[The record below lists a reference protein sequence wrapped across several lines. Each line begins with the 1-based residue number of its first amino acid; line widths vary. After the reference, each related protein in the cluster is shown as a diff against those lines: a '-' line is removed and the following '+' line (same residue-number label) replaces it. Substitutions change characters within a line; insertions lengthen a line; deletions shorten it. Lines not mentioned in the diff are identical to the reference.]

1 MLNFD
6 LYAQL
11 PQIYNIELQESTSKV
26 KPSGAAAK
34 IFSEAAGSKFWVS
47 KPFNFDPKYT
57 DTLDQNKRE
66 SQYWR
71 LMRYHGSLSAFL
83 DLYSNSVVVR
93 YKKAS
98 MSIPINN
105 ISCFDL
111 RISVT
116 RVAEEQPQGVGG
128 NPRDTSLMKFTV
140 SVICSNNLH
149 KTNMSA
155 FSILLHK

>member
-1 MLNFD
+1 MLNFE
-6 LYAQL
+6 LYGQL
-11 PQIYNIELQESTSKV
+11 PQIYNIEIQESTPGV
-26 KPSGAAAK
+26 KPSGAAAR

-47 KPFNFDPKYT
+47 KPFNFDPAYT
-57 DTLDQNKRE
+57 DSLDLHKIE

-93 YKKAS
+93 YNKAS
-98 MSIPINN
+98 ISIPINN

-116 RVAEEQPQGVGG
+116 RVVQEQPQGVMG
-128 NPRDTSLMKFTV
+128 NPEVTPLMKFTV

-149 KTNMSA
+149 
-155 FSILLHK
+155 

>member
-1 MLNFD
+1 VLNFD
-6 LYAQL
+6 LNGQL
-11 PQIYNIELQESTSKV
+11 PQIYNIELQESTPGV

-34 IFSEAAGSKFWVS
+34 IYSEASGSKFWVS
-47 KPFNFDPKYT
+47 KPFNFDPAYT
-57 DTLDQNKRE
+57 DTLDLHKPE

-83 DLYSNSVVVR
+83 DLYRNSVVVQ
-93 YKKAS
+93 YNKAS
-98 MSIPINN
+98 ISIPITY

-116 RVAEEQPQGVGG
+116 RVAPEQPQSVGK
-128 NPRDTSLMKFTV
+128 NPRDTPLLKFTV

-149 KTNMSA
+149 
-155 FSILLHK
+155 